1 MDNVRE
7 HLDADCVHAVVQV
20 HSHHRGDRADAAAGL
35 LLRLR
40 GEGDAGGVGLRDA
53 EPGHEADHSAGDA
66 PFDDHGTLLPEL
78 GDQFHDVDLLLVVVL
93 VWLVVYVVFL
103 HVFYFMMLPIV
114 AIIVPSDAAVV
125 EMLRNSCS

>member
-20 HSHHRGDRADAAAGL
+20 HSHHRGDRADAAVGL
-35 LLRLR
+35 LLGLW

-66 PFDDHGTLLPEL
+66 PLDDRGTLLPEL
-78 GDQFHDVDLLLVVVL
+78 GDQLHDVDLGPFFVI
-93 VWLVVYVVFL
+93 WLIIYIVFL
-103 HVFYFMMLPIV
+103 HLFLVW
-114 AIIVPSDAAVV
+114 DARSSRA
-125 EMLRNSCS
+125 